1 MLMNQIR
8 TIVMNRQVQE
18 FWQDELQMPLPGFN
32 LYTDYAK
39 RSGPCAEHGVV
50 YPLEFTLP
58 QTRQWTSLSIGDQ
71 QAWMLTCYII
81 LLVRMTGEPDQL
93 IGIPSYHGDILPLR
107 ITCEPDQSLQQ
118 LHELIKK
125 KLLLINASSLPLREI
140 EELVNQREIIQ
151 ATFGQVETST
161 AYCLNWGVQ
170 RDNDRLKLFIKYDR
184 YLFKE
189 KTIRRLA
196 AHFECIAGMA
206 LENREV
212 AIGRISILTD
222 EDRKAYESLNNTHRE
237 WDTPPNGI
245 AGMFRRSVE
254 QFPDR
259 IALSATGQS
268 LTYRQLDF
276 ISGRVARK
284 LRECGLSKGD
294 FVSIYMERS
303 IDAIISMLA
312 IIKAGGAYIPLDPEH
327 PDDRNAYIISDTASP
342 VVITK
347 EVYRSKLA
355 TLSAGMEQVSFLY
368 LDSELMD
375 KLDSAAHKERYGEID
390 DADDIVEIAP
400 HDIAYI
406 IYTSG
411 TTGRPKGVLIPH
423 AGVVNLAMS
432 TVDHLQFTEQDII
445 VQYSTFSFDA
455 SVYDIFSALC
465 CGAEL
470 HLLSGEQRYSVESF
484 TSVIE
489 QVKATR
495 VGILPT
501 VFFNQLSAY
510 LSTEDACKYGLIQS
524 FVIGGEAL
532 SGEAVRE
539 LQRKLPHCPMIVNA
553 YGPTEVT
560 VVTTTHT
567 IDRPISDDITA
578 VSIGKPISN
587 YEVLI
592 VNDHDQLCPL
602 DVAGELL
609 IHSVGLAHGYLNQP
623 EKTEEVFITDP
634 IHPTSGK
641 RYYRSGDLVRLT
653 HSGIEYI
660 GRKDLQVKIRG
671 YRIELGEIEE
681 NLAKHEQIKD
691 VAIIIKT
698 NSDGEKTMA
707 AFYTSKKGEPLNKS
721 ELTSFLK
728 AKVPVY
734 MVPSHFIF
742 IESMPLSPTGK
753 MDRKRLD
760 LYEIPVEDEVCSTY
774 VAPENDIQQT
784 IVKAWE
790 QVLRRKSIGI
800 HDDFFEIGGHSLKI
814 IEILVLLKPSY
825 PRLKIND
832 FFVHS
837 TVSRLAQRISV
848 LNEEDVSGMLSTD
861 SFKGISDLEE
871 YPRRFVSNVPGLRE
885 AACSKQEHILLT
897 GATGYLG
904 SSLLYELLQSSRSNI
919 YCLVRPVAGIT
930 GCQRLAE
937 VMHSYYGELIAAKM
951 AGRVTV
957 VEGNLEEPHL
967 GLNSADRELLRKVDS
982 IIHCGAEVKHYGDAD
997 YFTRVNVESTD
1008 RLLDLARDT
1017 GGNVRF
1023 HHIST
1028 IGIPEDLAFNGQ
1040 WDRFISGAGYT
1051 EDIFTDNVY
1060 TNSKLEAEKRV
1071 ARACAEEGVPSTI
1084 YRIGNLSCH
1093 SKTGRFQQNIDN
1105 NAFYRMLKAMLML
1118 GKAPRVRWYV
1128 DITPIDY
1135 AGKAV
1140 VALALQAHTAGA
1152 LFHVCNPSQI
1162 GYDDMIQSIQ
1172 DYGYRIELLDW
1183 PDYES
1188 WVLDHRQPKDRT
1200 GLELAMAQLEGDGA
1214 KNSAF
1219 RFTCPH
1225 TLEFLAD
1232 SNVQC
1237 QVPDKAFF
1245 ERMLD
1250 YAVSIEYFPKP

>member
-1 MLMNQIR
+1 MFMNQIR
-8 TIVMNRQVQE
+8 TVVMNQHVQD
-18 FWQDELQMPLPGFN
+18 FWLDELQMPLPGFN
-32 LYTDYAK
+32 LYTDYSK
-39 RSGPCAEHGVV
+39 RSGPCAEYRFV
-50 YPLEFTLP
+50 YPFEFNVS
-58 QTRQWTSLSIGDQ
+58 QNKRWDKLSVGDR
-71 QAWMLTCYII
+71 QAWMLTCYIV
-81 LLVRMTGEPDQL
+81 LLVRMTGEQDQL
-93 IGIPSYHGDILPLR
+93 IGIKSSHGDILPLR
-107 ITCEPDQSLQQ
+107 ITCRLDQSFQE

-125 KLLLINASSLPLREI
+125 KLLLVDASSFPLREI
-140 EELVNQREIIQ
+140 EELVNQRDIIHT
-151 ATFGQVETST
+151 TFGQDETYAT
-161 AYCLNWGVQ
+161 GFLNWCVQ
-170 RDNDRLKLFIKYDR
+170 GDNDQLRLFIKYDR

-189 KTIRRLA
+189 KTIRKLA
-196 AHFECIAGMA
+196 DHFELIAGIA
-206 LENREV
+206 LENREIEV
-212 AIGRISILTD
+212 GNISILTD
-222 EDRKAYESLNNTHRE
+222 EDYDSYASLNDTHRE
-237 WDTPPNGI
+237 WDTPLNGI

-259 IALSATGQS
+259 IALSAEGQS
-268 LTYRQLDF
+268 LTYEQLDLM
-276 ISGRVARK
+276 SSKVAQK
-284 LRECGLSKGD
+284 LREHGLYKGK

-303 IDAIISMLA
+303 IDAVISMLA
-312 IIKAGGAYIPLDPEH
+312 IIRAGGAYIPLDPEH
-327 PDDRNAYIISDTASP
+327 PDDRNAYIIADTKSSI
-342 VVITK
+342 VITK
-347 EVYRSKLA
+347 ETYRSKLEA
-355 TLSAGMEQVSFLY
+355 LSTGMKQVSLFY
-368 LDSELMD
+368 LDSEFMGDL
-375 KLDSAAHKERYGEID
+375 EEID
-390 DADDIVEIAP
+390 DIVDIAP

-423 AGVVNLAMS
+423 VGVVNLAMS
-432 TVDHLQFTEQDII
+432 TVDHLQFTERDII

-465 CGAEL
+465 CGAQL

-484 TSVIE
+484 TSIIDE
-489 QVKATR
+489 IGATR

-510 LSTEDACKYGLIQS
+510 LSTEDAHKYGSILS

-539 LQRKLPHCPMIVNA
+539 LQKKLPHCPMIVNA

-567 IDRPISDDITA
+567 IDRPVPDDITA

-592 VNDHDQLCPL
+592 VNDNDQLCPL
-602 DVAGELL
+602 HVVGELL

-623 EKTEEVFITDP
+623 EKTEEVFVTDP
-634 IHPTSGK
+634 IHPTTGK

-653 HSGIEYI
+653 NSGIEYI

-681 NLAKHEQIKD
+681 NLAKYEEIKD
-691 VAIIIKT
+691 VAIIVKT
-698 NSDGEKTMA
+698 NSDGEKIIV
-707 AFYTSKKGEPLNKS
+707 AFYTSKEGESLNKS

-728 AKVPVY
+728 ARVPAY

-760 LYEIPVEDEVCSTY
+760 LYEIPETEEEISSTY
-774 VAPENDIQQT
+774 VAPENDVQQT
-784 IVKAWE
+784 IANAWE
-790 QVLRRKSIGI
+790 QVLHRKCIGI

-825 PRLKIND
+825 PKLRIND
-832 FFVHS
+832 FFVHP
-837 TVSRLAQRISV
+837 TVSSLAQRIDA
-848 LNEEDVSGMLSTD
+848 LNDEVSGGLIVNPTME
-861 SFKGISDLEE
+861 ISDLAE
-871 YPRRFVSNVPGLRE
+871 YPRSFGTNELRGTE
-885 AACSKQEHILLT
+885 CSKQEHILLT

-904 SSLLYELLQSSRSNI
+904 STLLYELLHSSRSNI
-919 YCLVRPVAGIT
+919 YCLVRPVGGIT
-930 GCQRLAE
+930 GYQRLVN
-937 VMHSYYGELIAAKM
+937 VMRGYYGEPISTKM
-951 AGRVTV
+951 VGRVTV
-957 VEGNLEEPHL
+957 IEGNLEEPHL
-967 GLNSADRELLRKVDS
+967 GLSSADRELLQRIDS
-982 IIHCGAEVKHYGDAD
+982 IIHCGAEVKHFGDVD
-997 YFTRVNVESTD
+997 HFTIVNVESTD
-1008 RLLDLARDT
+1008 RLLELAR
-1017 GGNVRF
+1017 GKNVRF
-1023 HHIST
+1023 HYIST
-1028 IGIPEDLAFNGQ
+1028 IGIPEELAFNGQ
-1040 WDRFISGAGYT
+1040 WDRFIGGVGYA

-1060 TNSKLEAEKRV
+1060 TNSKLEAEKLV
-1071 ARACAEEGVPSTI
+1071 ARTCAEEGVHSTI

-1105 NAFYRMLKAMLML
+1105 NAFYRMLKAMLIL
-1118 GKAPRVRWYV
+1118 GKAPRVRWCV

-1140 VALALQAHTAGA
+1140 VTLALQAHTVGT

-1162 GYDDMIQSIQ
+1162 MYDDMIQSIQ
-1172 DYGYRIELLDW
+1172 SYGYHIELLDW
-1183 PDYES
+1183 PEYES
-1188 WVLDHRQPKDRT
+1188 WLLDHSQPKDRT

-1219 RFTCPH
+1219 RFTCPQ

-1232 SNVQC
+1232 SDVQC
-1237 QVPDKAFF
+1237 QAPDEAFF

-1250 YAVSIEYFPKP
+1250 YAISIGYFPKPIGLH